1 MQAFGVKLMRSLKA
15 PVSARVGGKELG
27 SPEAIGIRNDVLGT
41 RFKAPGGG
49 ACEPKT
55 DPHR

>member
-1 MQAFGVKLMRSLKA
+1 MRSLKA